1 MPLGYHGPAGGNQ
14 GSSSGGTTLGAPGGQ
29 VNDDGGP
36 SSPTSDPVS
45 RWIELFYD
53 LIFVAA
59 LLIFSV
65 AVGHVHPSSGII
77 WLVLVF
83 AALWWVWFTTTLCAN
98 RFHMV
103 DLRHRLLLLFQ
114 MLVIVLMAME
124 ARVSVVGDSAYL
136 AAEYGFLLLTVGF
149 MYFRAA
155 RRSGSSDRGYAMRLA
170 ILNAVTAACFFVAAP
185 IPEIGRLILSAV
197 AVVLLV
203 IASIA
208 MLQRTDDFSGI
219 DEEHL
224 LERMGAFTLIVCG
237 EAFVEIAISV
247 SDATIDTVNIAA
259 LVFEFI
265 LVFALF
271 TSYFDDIPAAG
282 LNRRRSGQWALLH
295 LVTQIGIAGTAVAAS
310 KLINLKISHRLP
322 DFEILWLT
330 ATLAIV
336 YLALAGVGVCTRRR
350 PAGPLAVTRVITA
363 AGVAVA
369 GLAIWRI
376 SSIQMAEAL
385 PIFAVIVV
393 IHAFVAVGLRAQTR
407 VIDVT
412 RAVS

>member
-1 MPLGYHGPAGGNQ
+1 M
-14 GSSSGGTTLGAPGGQ
+14 GAPGGQ
-29 VNDDGGP
+29 VNDHGGP
-36 SSPTSDPVS
+36 SSATSDPTS

-83 AALWWVWFTTTLCAN
+83 AALWWVWFTTTVCAN

-103 DLRHRLLLLFQ
+103 DLPHRLLLLFQ

-124 ARVSVVGDSAYL
+124 ARVSVTRDSGYL
-136 AAEYGFLLLTVGF
+136 AAEYGFLLLTVAF

-155 RRSGSSDRGYAMRLA
+155 RRSGSSDHGYAMRLA
-170 ILNAVTAACFFVAAP
+170 VLNAVSAACFFVAAP
-185 IPEIGRLILSAV
+185 LPETGRLLLSAV
-197 AVVLLV
+197 SLVLLV
-203 IASIA
+203 IFSVV
-208 MLQRTDDFSGI
+208 MLQRVDDFSVR

-247 SDATIDTVNIAA
+247 SDATIDTVNVAA

-265 LVFALF
+265 LVFSLF
-271 TSYFDDIPAAG
+271 TTYFDDIPAAG
-282 LNRRRSGQWALLH
+282 LNRRRFGWWAGLH
-295 LVTQIGIAGTAVAAS
+295 LVTQIGIAGTAVAAT
-310 KLINLKISHRLP
+310 KLIDLKISHRLP
-322 DFEILWLT
+322 DFEVLWLT

-363 AGVAVA
+363 AVVAVA

-376 SSIQMAEAL
+376 PWIHMAEAL
-385 PIFAVIVV
+385 PIFAAIVV

-407 VIDVT
+407 VIDAAGLKP
-412 RAVS
+412 AVS